1 MSTKQLVSGSIL
13 TALTIIILYLTLLI
27 PTNTLTLLT
36 LASITVPIAL
46 IRENVKT
53 SFMVYIT
60 SSLLGVILLPLN
72 ISLLY
77 ILFFG
82 CYGIIKY
89 FIEKLDRIPLE
100 WLLKFIFF
108 NIMFTLA
115 YFLFDNLIT
124 PGAFTGLIN
133 LIHKLLPSLQ
143 LSPTVIIFT
152 LAQIGFIIFDY
163 AFTLLIDFYY
173 TYCEQHIK

>member
-1 MSTKQLVSGSIL
+1 MPTKQLVSGSVL
-13 TALTIIILYLTLLI
+13 TALTIVLLYLTLLI

-60 SSLLGVILLPLN
+60 SSLLGVILLPFN

-82 CYGIIKY
+82 CYGLIKY
-89 FIEKLDRIPLE
+89 FIEKLDRIPIE

-108 NIMFTLA
+108 NTMFAIA
-115 YFLFDNLIT
+115 YFLFNNVIT
-124 PGAFTGLIN
+124 PGAFNGLIN
-133 LIHKLLPSLQ
+133 LIHRLIPSLQ
-143 LSPTVIIFT
+143 LSPAVIIFT
-152 LAQIGFIIFDY
+152 LAQVGFIVFDY

-173 TYCEQHIK
+173 TCCDQHIK